1 MVTQHHYEGHVCVV
15 FSDGRDVRDSGSI
28 HVARWCQLVICES
41 GEKAYCC
48 APRIYRINSIL
59 KRQNATHSRILYTYF
74 GDESMM

>member
-41 GEKAYCC
+41 GEKGALL
-48 APRIYRINSIL
+48 R
-59 KRQNATHSRILYTYF
+59 TH
-74 GDESMM
+74 ESTV